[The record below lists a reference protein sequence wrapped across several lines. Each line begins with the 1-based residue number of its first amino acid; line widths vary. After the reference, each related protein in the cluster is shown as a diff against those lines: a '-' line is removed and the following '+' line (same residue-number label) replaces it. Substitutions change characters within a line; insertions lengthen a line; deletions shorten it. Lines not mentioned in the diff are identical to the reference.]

1 MATQNATGGFI
12 FGIGARDLEPGARDS
27 PPLLRDLEP
36 RMRDSPPSLRDFE
49 SRMRYSPPSL
59 RDLEPG
65 ARDFTF
71 KSDIL
76 TLDSR
81 NKT

>member
-12 FGIGARDLEPGARDS
+12 FGIGARDLEPGLCDFGS
-27 PPLLRDLEP
+27 
-36 RMRDSPPSLRDFE
+36 RMRDSPPSLRV
-49 SRMRYSPPSL
+49 
-59 RDLEPG
+59 LEPG

-76 TLDSR
+76 TLYFR